1 VKRRAIAILCAAAAF
16 LGFAATASAAFRGSG
31 GREHRFAATYAGTG
45 HGQTAGTTASG
56 SATLRGRGRLI
67 GKGTLRGSG
76 RGTFTSS
83 TCVTFDGN
91 ALLSG
96 KTGSLRLAARGARAC
111 ASSSNGDL
119 VSFSGSASVT
129 GGTATFAGAR
139 GRLSFSGSFDRATGA
154 VRITLSGRI
163 RYRA

>member
-1 VKRRAIAILCAAAAF
+1 VKRRVLATVCAVAAF
-16 LGFAATASAAFRGSG
+16 LGVSVTAAAAYRGSG

-45 HGQTAGTTASG
+45 HGRTSGTTASG
-56 SATLRGRGRLI
+56 SATLSGRGRLI

-76 RGTFTSS
+76 RGIVTSPD
-83 TCVTFDGN
+83 CVTFRGR
-91 ALLSG
+91 AVLSG
-96 KTGSLRLAARGARAC
+96 STGSLRLVARGAHACTSGGGESVSISGRATV
-111 ASSSNGDL
+111 A
-119 VSFSGSASVT
+119 

-139 GRLSFSGSFDRATGA
+139 GRLSFHGTFDRASGS